1 MVLALDDDELKS
13 LSWSAFAAGC
23 EAAELVQYLK
33 VKRLYVNEPVT
44 EGRDL

>member
-13 LSWSAFAAGC
+13 LSWSVFAAGC

-44 EGRDL
+44 EGMDL